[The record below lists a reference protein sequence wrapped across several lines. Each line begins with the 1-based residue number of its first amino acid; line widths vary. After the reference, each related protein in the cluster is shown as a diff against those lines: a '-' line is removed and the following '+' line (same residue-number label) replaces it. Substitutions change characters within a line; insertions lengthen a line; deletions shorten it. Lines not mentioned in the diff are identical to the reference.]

1 MLTLEEKRK
10 KHADYM
16 REYSR
21 KNAIALNARRRT
33 RSATPEARA
42 KKQAADK
49 AYREKLKASGAKP
62 TAEQRLKQRMYAA
75 EYRKQNSDAV
85 LAAKRKYYASEK
97 GKAAKARHDA
107 AFIAS
112 GGRAK
117 AEAKRAA
124 KPVSEAR
131 KAIRLAYQLAC
142 TVANKQLD
150 EFSKFVLREA
160 VALRKQRERALGT
173 KWHVDHIFPVSKGG
187 TGDYDN
193 IQVVPALWNRQKSN
207 KHSERF
213 FAHAR

>member
-1 MLTLEEKRK
+1 MLVAEERRR

-16 REYSR
+16 REYNR
-21 KNAIALNARRRT
+21 KNADVLNARRRS
-33 RSATPEARA
+33 RNAAPAARA
-42 KKQAADK
+42 KKQAEDA
-49 AYREKLKASGAKP
+49 AYREKLKANGAKP
-62 TAEQRLKQRMYAA
+62 TLEARKRAA
-75 EYRKQNSDAV
+75 EYAANRRAENPEAV

-97 GKAAKARHDA
+97 GRDSKKREAA

-131 KAIRLAYQLAC
+131 KAVRLAYQLAC
-142 TVANKQLD
+142 TTASQQLD

-160 VALRKQRERALGT
+160 VRLRKLRESVTGT
-173 KWHVDHIFPVSKGG
+173 KWHVDHIQPVSKGG
-187 TGDYDN
+187 IGTFDN

-213 FAHAR
+213 FAHA